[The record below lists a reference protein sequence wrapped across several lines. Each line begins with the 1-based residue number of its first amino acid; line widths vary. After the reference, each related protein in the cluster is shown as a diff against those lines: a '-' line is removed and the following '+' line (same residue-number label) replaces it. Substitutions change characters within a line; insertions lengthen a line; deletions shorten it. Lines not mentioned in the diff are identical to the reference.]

1 MTRSVGTK
9 TLEMLECD
17 VWPVPDY
24 PSRLVKKAHALR
36 KTPLDDFTVED
47 LRLMIGQSIGLQ
59 YLLPRAMA
67 VLANDPLAEGDFY
80 PGDLLVQVV
89 KISPRP
95 QLAPLCARAL
105 ADPRQQFSKEDYA
118 RLTNL
123 L

>member
-1 MTRSVGTK
+1 MTRSEGAK
-9 TLEMLECD
+9 TLEMLERD
-17 VWPVPDY
+17 VWPAPDY
-24 PSRLVKKAHALR
+24 SSHLAKTAHASR

-80 PGDLLVQVV
+80 PCDLLVQVA
-89 KISPRP
+89 KISPSP

-105 ADPRQQFSKEDYA
+105 ADPRQRFSKEHYA
-118 RLTNL
+118 HLTNL